1 MRRFTLFLFLAAGLP
16 LSTFAQTREANDAGG
31 RVRAWRATLP
41 GGSFVVAVRSMVSV
55 GMQEYVVD
63 GAARV
68 TEVNIDTTGNALARF
83 YYLEPITPQTPMAAG
98 QSLINKAQELAAEA
112 AGRTGQEEVWKK
124 VVKSYPSST
133 HAHTVEVR
141 LGSKEDLKKIFES
154 AETAMRESKDTVFTL
169 Q

>member
-1 MRRFTLFLFLAAGLP
+1 
-16 LSTFAQTREANDAGG
+16 
-31 RVRAWRATLP
+31 
-41 GGSFVVAVRSMVSV
+41 MVSV

-98 QSLINKAQELAAEA
+98 QSIINKAQELATEA

-124 VVKSYPSST
+124 VVKSYPTTT
-133 HAHTVEVR
+133 HAHTVEFRVA
-141 LGSKEDLKKIFES
+141 SKDDLKKIFES
-154 AETAMRESKDTVFTL
+154 AETAMRESRDTVFTL